1 MAISLG
7 RAVAWSVVVMLATGG
22 AAPAQSSTQD
32 DQRSSGNQS
41 EQGTTSQAES
51 QSDNAQNEANQQNER
66 RSGSER
72 REARQDSRDSSD
84 QTRRDARQE
93 RRQERGGIFSNREP
107 AIGVT
112 VVERGGMGVR
122 VTRVAPQS
130 PAAQAGIK
138 PGDTILEVNG
148 NSVQSPQ
155 QLVSQVRETEPGQ
168 TAEFAVLRGGREVA
182 VQVRVSTREQALT
195 SEQRDREGAFGREP
209 RESAQFSQSW
219 RQGDFQSG
227 PQSQYSQQGE
237 YSRQSRYGSPYGQS
251 SQYGQQSQWDERPG
265 QYNQQS
271 GQQYSQGQ
279 PWQQDQWQQR
289 SGQWPQNSGERQASY
304 SQQYSSSQP
313 GYSGQQSQ
321 NYADSSDWQRGEQGR
336 QFGDRVSQR
345 LQTFESRLERMEQL
359 TRRLEQL
366 LQSRQGSSAQSATY
380 EEESQRDWSNTQNS
394 GTVGSASGRSEE

>member
-1 MAISLG
+1 
-7 RAVAWSVVVMLATGG
+7 MLATSGW
-22 AAPAQSSTQD
+22 ALAQSSSQE
-32 DQRSSGNQS
+32 DQRSSSSQS
-41 EQGTTSQAES
+41 EQATTSKAEPQA
-51 QSDNAQNEANQQNER
+51 DNAQNEANQQSER
-66 RSGSER
+66 RLGSER
-72 REARQDSRDSSD
+72 RQARQDSGDSSD
-84 QTRRDARQE
+84 PTRREARQE

-130 PAAQAGIK
+130 PANQAGIK

-155 QLVSQVRETEPGQ
+155 QLVAQVRETEPGQ

-195 SEQRDREGAFGREP
+195 AEQREREGLFGREP
-209 RESAQFSQSW
+209 RESAQFSQNW
-219 RQGDFQSG
+219 RQGESQSG
-227 PQSQYSQQGE
+227 PQSQYGQQGE
-237 YSRQSRYGSPYGQS
+237 YSRQSQYSSPYGQS
-251 SQYGQQSQWDERPG
+251 SQYGQPSTWEQRPG
-265 QYNQQS
+265 QY

-279 PWQQDQWQQR
+279 PWQQGQEQR
-289 SGQWPQNSGERQASY
+289 SGQWPQYGGERQASS

-321 NYADSSDWQRGEQGR
+321 NYGEASDWSRGEQGR
-336 QFGDRVSQR
+336 PFGDRVSER

-366 LQSRQGSSAQSATY
+366 LQSRQGSSTQSATY
-380 EEESQRDWSNTQNS
+380 EEESQRDRSNTQNS